1 MCNSNAS
8 ADIALPIAIYDLIF
22 FLLSRLFV
30 SDSVCVCVGSIFLF
44 LSLFFSAL
52 VSEDL
57 LCLLLVLLLL
67 SETES
72 VPATSVCVSVRLH
85 SHPLGISG

>member
-1 MCNSNAS
+1 MITFAFCSVAC
-8 ADIALPIAIYDLIF
+8 LCPI
-22 FLLSRLFV
+22 R
-30 SDSVCVCVGSIFLF
+30 CVCVGSIFLF